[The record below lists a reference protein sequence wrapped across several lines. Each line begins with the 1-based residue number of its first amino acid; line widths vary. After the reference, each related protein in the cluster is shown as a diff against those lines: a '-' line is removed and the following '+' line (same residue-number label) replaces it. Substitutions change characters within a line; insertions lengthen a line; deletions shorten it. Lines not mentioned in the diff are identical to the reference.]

1 MLPRYAC
8 DNVLR
13 QNLAAL
19 NDGKHMS
26 IYRLLVVLLL
36 LGACAARPSLQELEE
51 EALATGDWSRMERR
65 IEMDRKMGMIDGVE
79 KCDNGYVL
87 HCQAKG
93 EREVCGCISPLDR
106 EAYKF

>member
-1 MLPRYAC
+1 MLRHYEAI
-8 DNVLR
+8 LIS
-13 QNLAAL
+13 
-19 NDGKHMS
+19 GKHMNN
-26 IYRLLVVLLL
+26 YRLLVVLMVLA
-36 LGACAARPSLQELEE
+36 GCAARPSLQELEE

-106 EAYKF
+106 EAYQF